1 MTCQP
6 SSQVPPRPDAPV
18 LLVVDDDPRAR
29 GVVEGELRK
38 RYGADYQV
46 ICAGSADDPSGLL
59 ARLRDD
65 QRLVSIVLA
74 GQRMPAMTGTQ
85 FLAQVREVH
94 RTAKRLLLR
103 DEGYGPPSAAIVQA
117 IALGHIDAYAARPA
131 TVPDEEFHLAVTGLL
146 EEWAR
151 SNLPR
156 PEVMR
161 VVGEEW
167 SARSHEIRDLLS
179 RNVVRFGFYPAAGP
193 GKALLEQAGATAA
206 ALPVIIMLDGRVLE
220 NPSNT
225 QIAEAIGMQ
234 TSPGGGRYDV
244 AVIGAGPAGLA
255 AAVYGASEGLST
267 VVLEP
272 QAIGGQA
279 GTSSRIR
286 NYLGF
291 PNGVSGEDLA
301 VRAYTQAWNFGAEY
315 VYGNPATGLRAQG
328 AERVVTVAGGGEVR
342 SRAVIIATGVS
353 YRRLGIP
360 SLDALTG
367 AGVFY
372 GAATSEAAAM
382 KDREVFVVGGANSAG
397 QAAVHLARYAAQVTV
412 LVRGQSLAEDMS
424 EYLVQEITSTP
435 NIAVRLNVVVT
446 GGAGTGCLESLTL
459 QDRRSGMTQTVP
471 ATAVFVLIGA
481 EPRTHWLPGSIVRDR
496 GGFVVTGSDLLA
508 GGYRPGNWPLPRP
521 PLLLESSLPG
531 VFAVGDVRHGS
542 VKRVASAVGEGSAAI
557 RLVHDY
563 LATATDPDAG
573 QEFGS

>member
-1 MTCQP
+1 MP
-6 SSQVPPRPDAPV
+6 YAPV

-46 ICAGSADDPSGLL
+46 IGAGSADDPPGLL
-59 ARLRDD
+59 ARLRDGR
-65 QRLVSIVLA
+65 RLVSVVLA
-74 GQRMPAMTGTQ
+74 GQRMPGMTGTQ
-85 FLAQVREVH
+85 LLAQVREFH
-94 RTAKRLLLR
+94 RKAKRLLLI
-103 DEGYGPPSAAIVQA
+103 DEGYGPPPESILQA

-131 TVPDEEFHLAVTGLL
+131 TVPDEEFHLAITELL
-146 EEWAR
+146 KEWAR

-156 PEVMR
+156 PEAMR

-179 RNVVRFGFYPAAGP
+179 RNVIPFGFYPAAGP
-193 GKALLEQAGATAA
+193 GKVLLEQAGATAA

-225 QIAEAIGMQ
+225 QIAGALGVQ
-234 TSPGGGRYDV
+234 TSPGGGLYDV

-301 VRAYTQAWNFGAEY
+301 VRAYTQAWNFGADY

-328 AERVVTVAGGGEVR
+328 PEREVTVAGGASVR

-372 GAATSEAAAM
+372 GAAASEAAAM

-397 QAAVHLARYAAQVTV
+397 QTAVHLARYAARVTM

-424 EYLVQEITSTP
+424 EYLVKEITSTP
-435 NIAVRLNVVVT
+435 NIAVWLNVVVT
-446 GGAGTGCLESLTL
+446 GGTGTGCLESLTL
-459 QDRRSGMTQTVP
+459 QDRLSGLTQTVP
-471 ATAVFVLIGA
+471 AAAVFVLIGA
-481 EPRTHWLPGSIVRDR
+481 EPRTYWLPDSIVRDR
-496 GGFVVTGSDLLA
+496 WGFVVTGSDLLA
-508 GGYRPGNWPLPRP
+508 DGYRPGDWPLQRP
-521 PLLLESSLPG
+521 PMLLESSLPG
-531 VFAVGDVRHGS
+531 VFAAGDVRRGS
-542 VKRVASAVGEGSAAI
+542 VKRVASAVGEGSVAI
-557 RLVHDY
+557 RLIHDY
-563 LATATDPDAG
+563 LG
-573 QEFGS
+573 GNRN